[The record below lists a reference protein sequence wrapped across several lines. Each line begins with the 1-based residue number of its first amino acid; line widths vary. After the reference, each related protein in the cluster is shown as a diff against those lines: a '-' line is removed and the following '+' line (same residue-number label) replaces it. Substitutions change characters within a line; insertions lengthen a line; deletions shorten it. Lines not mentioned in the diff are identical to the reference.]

1 LAAAARLAAGGR
13 RVTLL
18 EQAERVGGK
27 LGTVEVGG
35 FRFDTGPSLV
45 TMPPVLERLFADTGA
60 PLSEVLDLQRLDV
73 AARYRF
79 GDGVELDVPGQRAD
93 IGPALDA
100 ALGDGAGAQWEAFL
114 RHAERVW
121 HATHEHFL
129 ESPVSPA
136 GLARLSL
143 RVRDLAAV
151 APWRSLRGVGARY
164 LRDERLRMLLDRYA
178 TYSGSDPRRAPAALA
193 VVPYVEQE
201 FGSWYVRGGLR
212 RLAEAVADRCRALG
226 VEIRTGTRVT
236 GIDVAGG
243 RVRGVRTESG
253 SLSAGDVV
261 ANADAATVYGT
272 AGRPGL
278 LPPGVGATARWRL
291 ARTTPSSSGFV
302 LLLGLEGRDR
312 ETQHSREHADRGA
325 RPGETATPHHRVL
338 FPESRRAYDAEFD
351 AYRGTAPAAAPTVYV
366 HAPDDPALRPDD
378 RSEAWFVLVTA
389 PRHDPGRGVD
399 WDAPGLAQ
407 RYAERILDLMAAR
420 GVDVRNRV
428 RHCVVRTPADLERE
442 TLSPGGSIYGTS
454 SDGALAAFLRPANR
468 SPVAGLHLVGGSS
481 HPGGGLPLV
490 TLSAEITARLLLRE
504 RNSRP

>member
-1 LAAAARLAAGGR
+1 
-13 RVTLL
+13 
-18 EQAERVGGK
+18 
-27 LGTVEVGG
+27 
-35 FRFDTGPSLV
+35 
-45 TMPPVLERLFADTGA
+45 
-60 PLSEVLDLQRLDV
+60 
-73 AARYRF
+73 
-79 GDGVELDVPGQRAD
+79 
-93 IGPALDA
+93 
-100 ALGDGAGAQWEAFL
+100 
-114 RHAERVW
+114 
-121 HATHEHFL
+121 
-129 ESPVSPA
+129 
-136 GLARLSL
+136 
-143 RVRDLAAV
+143 
-151 APWRSLRGVGARY
+151 
-164 LRDERLRMLLDRYA
+164 MLLDRYA

-201 FGSWYVRGGLR
+201 FGSWYVHGGLR

-243 RVRGVRTESG
+243 RVSGVRTDGG
-253 SLSAGDVV
+253 SLPAGDVV

-302 LLLGLEGRDR
+302 LLLGLDGRD
-312 ETQHSREHADRGA
+312 
-325 RPGETATPHHRVL
+325 PATPHHRVL
-338 FPESRRAYDAEFD
+338 FPESRTAYDAEFD
-351 AYRGTAPAAAPTVYV
+351 AYRGTGPAAAPTVYV

-378 RSEAWFVLVTA
+378 HSEAWFVLVTA
-389 PRHDPGRGVD
+389 PRHDPGPGVD

-407 RYAERILDLMAAR
+407 RYADRILDLMAAR
-420 GVDVRNRV
+420 GVDVRPRV

-490 TLSAEITARLLLRE
+490 TLSAEITARLVLRE
-504 RNSRP
+504 RNSRS